1 MRSQRSGLYLYF
13 LYQKDNIL
21 CTTFMTF
28 VSSAFIFR
36 DTPEMKNL

>member
-28 VSSAFIFR
+28 VHLFLEILL
-36 DTPEMKNL
+36 K